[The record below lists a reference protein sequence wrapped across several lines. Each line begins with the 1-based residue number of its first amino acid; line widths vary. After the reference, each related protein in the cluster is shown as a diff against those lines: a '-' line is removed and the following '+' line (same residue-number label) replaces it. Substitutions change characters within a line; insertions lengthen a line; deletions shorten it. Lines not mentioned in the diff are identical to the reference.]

1 MATFIALTNELRGS
15 RNKAAAI
22 FFIVA
27 SCCGITWPKNERG
40 EPLLPARSTLGYHQ
54 VVAAVAAQLQCVYA
68 FFEHASAAQAAG
80 RNPILDANNAL
91 SSDGCSTNGK
101 QFESIVMKTAD
112 GPLVVAIEPTAAL
125 GGHAAAKVDFL
136 LGKLNELGGLAK
148 ALAAEKA
155 LPPSCD
161 GLNASPEDVISVGAI
176 GAFTTDSAAVE
187 RKFVE
192 LLGEEKAK
200 HVAGKGGAEDYHKLP
215 ADGSARALAQLRI
228 EPGGGVQL
236 RLAVFARPLA
246 LVAED
251 AAASEEELF
260 CDEEELVVR
269 EARVKYEAL
278 MAKWRLDNM
287 TKAQV
292 ERLSAIVWIN
302 CLMHSTVH
310 AVDGMMDELN
320 ARLIVSIGDEW
331 MSALRTLQTGAQAK
345 EGARRPRPRRTAPR
359 PPRERDAPPIHSPV
373 RAARSRRRR
382 SRPPRAQPSKS
393 KSTT

>member
-40 EPLLPARSTLGYHQ
+40 EPLLPARSTLGAHQ
-54 VVAAVAAQLQCVYA
+54 VVAAVAAEVQCAIA
-68 FFEHASAAQAAG
+68 FCEHASAAQAAG

-101 QFESIVMKTAD
+101 QFESVIMNTAN

-125 GGHAAAKVDFL
+125 GGHAASKVDFL
-136 LGKLNELGGLAK
+136 LGKLKELSVLAK
-148 ALAAEKA
+148 ALAAENA
-155 LPPSCD
+155 LPPSCA
-161 GLNASPEDVISVGAI
+161 GLNASPEDVISVAAI

-215 ADGSARALAQLRI
+215 ADGSARALAQLCI
-228 EPGGGVQL
+228 EPGGRVKL

-246 LVAED
+246 LVAAE
-251 AAASEEELF
+251 AAPSDEELF
-260 CDEEELVVR
+260 CDEEELAVR

-278 MAKWRLDNM
+278 MGKWRLDNM
-287 TKAQV
+287 AKAQV
-292 ERLSAIVWIN
+292 ERLSSIVWIN

-320 ARLIVSIGDEW
+320 ARLVVSIGDER
-331 MSALRTLQTGAQAK
+331 MSELRALLTGAQAK

-359 PPRERDAPPIHSPV
+359 PPRGPDAPPIHSPV
-373 RAARSRRRR
+373 RAARSRR
-382 SRPPRAQPSKS
+382 PPRAQPSKS